1 MERPAVRATAHRSRQ
16 LQQEDWHHGTVPAS
30 FELPDTAQPALD
42 VLLCS
47 LAGNPSAPAE
57 VLIRLTAA
65 NIDRSGL
72 ARRRDLPAEAAA
84 ALATDPDVAVRLD
97 LASNPNLPPAVQI
110 VLADDDDPRVRGRL
124 AEGTEYFTTVGVHG
138 RRIPDPLSREAYEL
152 LARDPEPK
160 VRRALAFNRHLPD
173 DVRAAML
180 DDEDPRTAAIAA
192 AEWPS
197 APTDRIGELL
207 SRVTGAFGRQM
218 LLLRLDGPL
227 PTEAAHAMLTDLD
240 FTAGDEY
247 SMGLLR
253 QIAEVVDLD
262 TGLVDRFMAS
272 PDLRAAVAANPT
284 LSAEYVADLA
294 HDPDNRVRAA
304 VVARRGLD
312 PALRESIPVD
322 YDDRSSAIVGW
333 LLTEDLSGQEQLA
346 FARSRHQIFR
356 KTLAMRPELPEEIAE
371 ILADDESF
379 AVRLFV
385 CERQSNAPGRLLAQ
399 IVEEWAGYSRW
410 DMLAHKNF
418 PADAAT
424 RLACSEE
431 RHDRAVA
438 AAHPGLSA
446 DTLETLLADDDD
458 TVRRR
463 AATNPAVPADRLI
476 ELLGSADST
485 IAAGAAANRMLPVV
499 TMRQMVDRAGL

>member
-1 MERPAVRATAHRSRQ
+1 M
-16 LQQEDWHHGTVPAS
+16 PAS
-30 FELPDTAQPALD
+30 FELPTIAQPALET
-42 VLLCS
+42 LLRG

-72 ARRRDLPAEAAA
+72 AGRRDLPAEAATV
-84 ALATDPDVAVRLD
+84 LATDPDVTVRSD
-97 LASNPNLPPAVQI
+97 LASNPNLPPAVQV
-110 VLADDDDPRVRGRL
+110 VLAGDADPRVRGRL
-124 AEGTEYFTTVGVHG
+124 AEGAEYFTTVGVHG
-138 RRIPDPLSREAYEL
+138 RRIPDPLPREVYEL

-173 DVRAAML
+173 DVRDVML
-180 DDEDPRTAAIAA
+180 NDADPRTAAIAA
-192 AEWPS
+192 AEWPL

-218 LLLRLDGPL
+218 LLLRLNGPL
-227 PTEAAHAMLTDLD
+227 PTEAAHAMLTDID
-240 FTAGDEY
+240 STAGDAS

-253 QIAEVVDLD
+253 QIAEVADLD
-262 TGLVDRFMAS
+262 AALADRFMAS

-284 LSAEYVADLA
+284 LSAEHVADLA
-294 HDPDNRVRAA
+294 HDPDNQVRAA
-304 VVARRGLD
+304 VVARCGLD

-322 YDDRSSAIVGW
+322 YDDRSSGIVGW
-333 LLTEDLSGQEQLA
+333 LLTEDLSEQDQLV

-356 KTLAMRPELPEEIAE
+356 KTLAMRPDLPEEIVE
-371 ILADDESF
+371 ILAADESF

-385 CERQSNAPGRLLAQ
+385 CERQPNAPGWLLTQ
-399 IVEEWAGYSRW
+399 IVEQWTSYSRW

-424 RLACSEE
+424 RLACSDEP
-431 RHDRAVA
+431 HDRAVA
-438 AAHPGLSA
+438 AAHPGLLA
-446 DTLETLLADDDD
+446 DTLEALLTDDDD

-463 AATNPAVPADRLI
+463 AATNPAIPADRLI
-476 ELLGSADST
+476 ELLGSADSVV
-485 IAAGAAANRMLPVV
+485 AAGTAANRMLPVV
-499 TMRQMVDRAGL
+499 TMRQMVDQAGL

>member
-1 MERPAVRATAHRSRQ
+1 M
-16 LQQEDWHHGTVPAS
+16 PAS
-30 FELPDTAQPALD
+30 FELPDITQRAWE
-42 VLLCS
+42 VLLRG

-57 VLIRLTAA
+57 ILIRLTAA

-84 ALATDPDVAVRLD
+84 ALATDSDVDVRLG
-97 LASNPNLPPAVQI
+97 LASNPNLPPTVQV
-110 VLADDDDPRVRGRL
+110 VLAGDADPQVRGRL
-124 AEGTEYFTTVGVHG
+124 AEGAEYFTTSGVHG
-138 RRIPDPLSREAYEL
+138 RRIPGPLSREVYEV

-160 VRRALAFNRHLPD
+160 VRRALGFNRHLPD
-173 DVRAAML
+173 DVRAVML
-180 DDEDPRTAAIAA
+180 NDSDPRTAAIAA

-197 APTDRIGELL
+197 APTDRIGDLL
-207 SRVTGAFGRQM
+207 ARVTGAFGRQM

-227 PTEAAHAMLTDLD
+227 PAEAAHAMLADLD
-240 FTAGDEY
+240 SAAANEY
-247 SMGLLR
+247 SMALLG

-262 TGLVDRFMAS
+262 AGLTDRFMAS
-272 PDLRAAVAANPT
+272 PDFRAAVAANPT

-294 HDPDNRVRAA
+294 HDPDNQVRAA
-304 VVARRGLD
+304 VVARCGLD

-322 YDDRSSAIVGW
+322 YNDRSSETVGW
-333 LLTEDLSGQEQLA
+333 LLTENLSEQEQLA

-356 KTLAMRPELPEEIAE
+356 KTLALRADLSEEVVE
-371 ILADDESF
+371 ILARDESF

-385 CERQSNAPGRLLAQ
+385 CERQSNAPGWLLTQ
-399 IVEEWAGYSRW
+399 IVEQWTSYSRW
-410 DMLAHKNF
+410 DMLRHKNF

-424 RLACSEE
+424 RLACSDKP
-431 RHDRAVA
+431 HDRAVA

-458 TVRRR
+458 TVRGR

-476 ELLGSADST
+476 ELLGSADSV
-485 IAAGAAANRMLPVV
+485 IAAGAAANRVLSVV
-499 TMRQMVDRAGL
+499 TMRQMVDQAGL